1 MSASLQELWA
11 PWFAWHPVRTLD
23 GRFLWLRRVRRRW
36 NPMFELRALIPEDSG
51 DYVGGWEYRS
61 LDAVPGIR
69 TASSR

>member
-36 NPMFELRALIPEDSG
+36 IPM
-51 DYVGGWEYRS
+51 
-61 LDAVPGIR
+61 VPGIR